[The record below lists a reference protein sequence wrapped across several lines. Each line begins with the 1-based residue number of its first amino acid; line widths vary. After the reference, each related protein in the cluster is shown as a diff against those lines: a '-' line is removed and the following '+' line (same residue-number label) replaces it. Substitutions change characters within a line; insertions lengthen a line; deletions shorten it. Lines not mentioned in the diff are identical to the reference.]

1 MWLFLIE
8 QPIEVIMRNKGASK
22 ANGWVN
28 VKGYIRESINPFIIL
43 LLFVPNNDG
52 TWRICVDCRTI
63 NNITTEYRHHIFRLD
78 DMLDELHGSCL
89 FSKIDL
95 KSGYHHIRIKGNE
108 WKTIFKAK
116 YDFYEW
122 LVMSFELT
130 NMLSLWDWWT
140 IYCMY
145 LLVGL

>member
-1 MWLFLIE
+1 
-8 QPIEVIMRNKGASK
+8 
-22 ANGWVN
+22 
-28 VKGYIRESINPFIIL
+28 
-43 LLFVPNNDG
+43 
-52 TWRICVDCRTI
+52 
-63 NNITTEYRHHIFRLD
+63 
-78 DMLDELHGSCL
+78 MLDELHGSCL

-130 NMLSLWDWWT
+130 NMLSLGD
-140 IYCMY
+140 
-145 LLVGL
+145 